1 MNPAA
6 RELIADAKRRARLLR
21 SARTEEMRRAL
32 AHRIC
37 FDLVMALRA
46 GSTNT
51 PAREGER
58 RGMPAETGLPD
69 AEVTAGAL
77 TARSRIE
84 QA

>member
-6 RELIADAKRRARLLR
+6 RELIADAKRRARLIR

-46 GSTNT
+46 GRTADFHHSK
-51 PAREGER
+51 ER
-58 RGMPAETGLPD
+58 TRW
-69 AEVTAGAL
+69 
-77 TARSRIE
+77 
-84 QA
+84 Q